1 MMAKWLFFL
10 LTVVAPLAPAAH
22 AAKSFEEGVHY
33 HWVAANPSPGDQIE
47 VVEFF
52 WYGCPHC
59 FSFEPYLDRWLEN
72 KPDDVKFV
80 KLPATFKRPEVMMHA
95 RTFFALEAMGVPAQ
109 IHKDIMEEMHERKNR
124 LGDQAS
130 MERFLESKGVD
141 LAAFR
146 EAMESFAVYV
156 KVQQAAQ
163 QAQRYNVSGVPAL
176 VVDGRF
182 RNGDTNS
189 YDEMVEL
196 LDYLVVEARRES
208 DGQ

>member
-1 MMAKWLFFL
+1 
-10 LTVVAPLAPAAH
+10 
-22 AAKSFEEGVHY
+22 
-33 HWVAANPSPGDQIE
+33 
-47 VVEFF
+47 
-52 WYGCPHC
+52 
-59 FSFEPYLDRWLEN
+59 
-72 KPDDVKFV
+72 
-80 KLPATFKRPEVMMHA
+80 
-95 RTFFALEAMGVPAQ
+95 
-109 IHKDIMEEMHERKNR
+109 
-124 LGDQAS
+124 
-130 MERFLESKGVD
+130 VD